1 MLRGSIRFHVHDKN
15 QSWNIFQIPRLVRE
29 SATFKFKIVW

>member
-1 MLRGSIRFHVHDKN
+1 MLRGSTRFHVHDKN
-15 QSWNIFQIPRLVRE
+15 QSWNIFQIPRLRE